1 MVFSLPP
8 SLSTNSLAST
18 FESNGFV
25 RLLEWAYTSIES
37 ATNQN
42 VLPHIII
49 VLNKSHALLKDE
61 EFDVETATK
70 TLLSDADQSLEM
82 NSDINSHV
90 RYWRSQGR
98 TVRSAKDLL
107 TCYYSSIKVIRIPEK
122 GRYMLMDRQIRN
134 LHNQI
139 AFCCRGSH
147 EGKLQARRDL
157 NADELG
163 ECLQSGLDHFTHFLD
178 RPFDFLEFSWG
189 LNPIAP
195 GFGGN
200 ILRMAIAIKDRQ
212 WLWSGED
219 IFKHLGHMVAS
230 CIMLDYVRHRIKG
243 ESFCE
248 PASLILN
255 DCRDPVR
262 AIRTLQTWPG

>member
-1 MVFSLPP
+1 M
-8 SLSTNSLAST
+8 STDGLAST

-37 ATNQN
+37 ATNQS

-49 VLNKSHALLKDE
+49 VLNKSDALLKDE

-70 TLLSDADQSLEM
+70 KLLSAADQFLEM
-82 NSDINSHV
+82 NGDINSHV

-98 TVRSAKDLL
+98 IVRNAQDLL
-107 TCYYSSIKVIRIPEK
+107 TCYYSSIKVIRIPDK
-122 GRYMLMDRQIRN
+122 GRYMLMDRQIKN
-134 LHNQI
+134 LHSHI

-200 ILRMAIAIKDRQ
+200 ILRLAIAIKDFRR
-212 WLWSGED
+212 LWSGED

-243 ESFCE
+243 ESLCD
-248 PASLILN
+248 PA
-255 DCRDPVR
+255 
-262 AIRTLQTWPG
+262 